1 MILSLAMPSDP
12 SAGDRASSPAPAKEK
27 RLLADHPDS
36 FGTVFAAGAGQIA
49 GGDIPDPD
57 QPPHVA
63 DSAGDKPAEVQ
74 DAEPPHENP
83 MPDAPSDFPLVAPMG
98 PGERPGA
105 DHASNL
111 ANIPSAQAVA
121 QKEQLSTVMRSG
133 INQSVTDMAQ
143 KAPDMAM
150 TPHNISSA
158 MAPNIELNMPGKR
171 SVLLARDTPVQ
182 QGLPGSVP
190 TISDRG
196 KGVQTPTPP
205 PAGALSATQDESQ
218 ALSRL
223 ALQPE
228 SMSVT
233 EFRTVMAEGPHA
245 PRTAA
250 PSSVP
255 DLPRHVAAQLAEAV
269 QRGAGPGLERA
280 VELTLNPAELG
291 RVRIS
296 MAPGDGMIVLT
307 VLAERGETLD
317 LMRRHADILAQ
328 EFHDLGYGTA
338 EFTFGQSD
346 GGASQDG
353 DTGRSTPDAPTKAQD
368 LPEPPDTPLTP
379 LHVSTEHVD
388 IRL

>member
-1 MILSLAMPSDP
+1 MILSLAMPSDS
-12 SAGDRASSPAPAKEK
+12 SAGDRASLPAPGKEK
-27 RLLADHPDS
+27 RLLADRPDS
-36 FGTVFAAGAGQIA
+36 FGTVFAADAGQIA
-49 GGDIPDPD
+49 GGDTPEPD
-57 QPPHVA
+57 QPPHA
-63 DSAGDKPAEVQ
+63 GDSDGDKPAEMQ

-83 MPDAPSDFPLVAPMG
+83 MPDAPSDFPLVAPVG

-105 DHASNL
+105 DQVSNL
-111 ANIPSAQAVA
+111 ANIPSAQAAA
-121 QKEQLSTVMRSG
+121 QKEQLPTAMRSG

-143 KAPDMAM
+143 KASDMAM
-150 TPHNISSA
+150 PPHNISSA
-158 MAPNIELNMPGKR
+158 MAPNIELTMPGKR
-171 SVLLARDTPVQ
+171 SVLLGKDTPVQ

-190 TISDRG
+190 TISDSG
-196 KGVQTPTPP
+196 KGGQTPTPP
-205 PAGALSATQDESQ
+205 PTGALSAAQDESQ

-223 ALQPE
+223 VLQPE

-233 EFRTVMAEGPHA
+233 EFRTVMADGTHA

-269 QRGAGPGLERA
+269 QRGAGPERA
-280 VELTLNPAELG
+280 VELMLNPAELG

-296 MAPGDGMIVLT
+296 MAPGDGMIVVT

-328 EFHDLGYGTA
+328 EFHDMGYGTA
-338 EFTFGQSD
+338 EFTFGQGD

-368 LPEPPDTPLTP
+368 LPEPPDPPLTP

>member
-1 MILSLAMPSDP
+1 MILSLAVPSDP
-12 SAGDRASSPAPAKEK
+12 SAGDRASSPAPGKEK
-27 RLLADHPDS
+27 RLLADRPDS
-36 FGTVFAAGAGQIA
+36 FGTVFAADARQVA
-49 GGDIPDPD
+49 GGDTPDPD
-57 QPPHVA
+57 QPPHLA

-83 MPDAPSDFPLVAPMG
+83 MPDAPSDFPLVAPVG

-105 DHASNL
+105 DQASNL
-111 ANIPSAQAVA
+111 ANIPSAQAAA
-121 QKEQLSTVMRSG
+121 QKEQLPTAMRSG

-150 TPHNISSA
+150 PPHNISSA
-158 MAPNIELNMPGKR
+158 MAPNVELTMPGKR
-171 SVLLARDTPVQ
+171 SVLLGKDTPVQ

-190 TISDRG
+190 TISDSG
-196 KGVQTPTPP
+196 KGGQTPTPP
-205 PAGALSATQDESQ
+205 PTGALSAAQDESQ

-223 ALQPE
+223 VLQPE

-269 QRGAGPGLERA
+269 QRGAGPERA

-296 MAPGDGMIVLT
+296 MAPGDGMIVVT

-338 EFTFGQSD
+338 EFTFGQGD
-346 GGASQDG
+346 GGPGQDG
-353 DTGRSTPDAPTKAQD
+353 DTGQSTPDAPAAAQD

>member
-1 MILSLAMPSDP
+1 
-12 SAGDRASSPAPAKEK
+12 
-27 RLLADHPDS
+27 
-36 FGTVFAAGAGQIA
+36 
-49 GGDIPDPD
+49 
-57 QPPHVA
+57 
-63 DSAGDKPAEVQ
+63 
-74 DAEPPHENP
+74 
-83 MPDAPSDFPLVAPMG
+83 
-98 PGERPGA
+98 
-105 DHASNL
+105 
-111 ANIPSAQAVA
+111 
-121 QKEQLSTVMRSG
+121 
-133 INQSVTDMAQ
+133 
-143 KAPDMAM
+143 
-150 TPHNISSA
+150 
-158 MAPNIELNMPGKR
+158 MAPNIELTMPGKR

-190 TISDRG
+190 TISDSG
-196 KGVQTPTPP
+196 KGGQTPTPP
-205 PAGALSATQDESQ
+205 PAGALSAAQDELQ

-228 SMSVT
+228 SMLVT

-269 QRGAGPGLERA
+269 QRGAGPERA

-296 MAPGDGMIVLT
+296 MAPGDGMIVVT

-328 EFHDLGYGTA
+328 EFHDLGYETA
-338 EFTFGQSD
+338 EFTFGQGD
-346 GGASQDG
+346 GGAGQDG
-353 DTGRSTPDAPTKAQD
+353 DTGQSTPDAPAKAQD
-368 LPEPPDTPLTP
+368 LSEPPETPLTP

>member
-1 MILSLAMPSDP
+1 MILSLAMQSDP
-12 SAGDRASSPAPAKEK
+12 SAGDRASSPAPGKEK
-27 RLLADHPDS
+27 RLLADRPDS
-36 FGTVFAAGAGQIA
+36 FGTVFAADAGLVA
-49 GGDIPDPD
+49 GGDTPDPD

-83 MPDAPSDFPLVAPMG
+83 MPDAPSDFPLVALVG

-111 ANIPSAQAVA
+111 ANIPSAQAAA
-121 QKEQLSTVMRSG
+121 QKEQLPTAMRSG

-143 KAPDMAM
+143 KASDMAM
-150 TPHNISSA
+150 PPHNISSA
-158 MAPNIELNMPGKR
+158 MAPNIELTMPGKR
-171 SVLLARDTPVQ
+171 SVLLGKDTPVQ

-190 TISDRG
+190 TISDSG
-196 KGVQTPTPP
+196 KGGQTPTLPP
-205 PAGALSATQDESQ
+205 TGALSAAQDESQ

-223 ALQPE
+223 VLQPE

-269 QRGAGPGLERA
+269 QRGAGPERA
-280 VELTLNPAELG
+280 VELMLNPAELG

-296 MAPGDGMIVLT
+296 MAPGDGMIVVT

-328 EFHDLGYGTA
+328 EFHDMGYGTA
-338 EFTFGQSD
+338 EFTFGQGD
-346 GGASQDG
+346 GGAGQDG
-353 DTGRSTPDAPTKAQD
+353 DTGQSTPDTPAAAQD
-368 LPEPPDTPLTP
+368 LPEPPDSSLTP

>member
-1 MILSLAMPSDP
+1 M
-12 SAGDRASSPAPAKEK
+12 
-27 RLLADHPDS
+27 
-36 FGTVFAAGAGQIA
+36 
-49 GGDIPDPD
+49 
-57 QPPHVA
+57 
-63 DSAGDKPAEVQ
+63 
-74 DAEPPHENP
+74 
-83 MPDAPSDFPLVAPMG
+83 
-98 PGERPGA
+98 
-105 DHASNL
+105 
-111 ANIPSAQAVA
+111 
-121 QKEQLSTVMRSG
+121 
-133 INQSVTDMAQ
+133 
-143 KAPDMAM
+143 
-150 TPHNISSA
+150 
-158 MAPNIELNMPGKR
+158 
-171 SVLLARDTPVQ
+171 
-182 QGLPGSVP
+182 
-190 TISDRG
+190 
-196 KGVQTPTPP
+196 QTPTPP